1 MRSAKGMKIL
11 RLAAVASLLAVS
23 LSVVTADAATP
34 GSSSLS
40 KTKRSVAFSGT
51 GTFMSPWWLTADFD
65 CNFVMDPTCDH
76 FALKINL
83 GEGAKISVTL
93 TSSDPADADAVP
105 PKPYNDFDVYVYAPG
120 GSIPIAYGANPGNDR
135 FTFLHQ
141 GRYRN
146 KAYDFAVRPYL
157 VMPGTK
163 YKATVSAV
171 TLGN

>member
-1 MRSAKGMKIL
+1 MKIIKL
-11 RLAAVASLLAVS
+11 VAVASMFVS
-23 LSVVTADAATP
+23 LISVKPADAATP

-83 GEGAKISVTL
+83 SDGAKISVTL
-93 TSSDPADADAVP
+93 TSPDAADADATP
-105 PKPYNDFDVYVYAPG
+105 PKPYNDFDVYVYPPG
-120 GSIPIAYGANPGNDR
+120 GSVPIAYGADPGNDK

-141 GRYRN
+141 ARYRN
-146 KAYDFAVRPYL
+146 KAYDFAIRPYL

-163 YKATVSAV
+163 YKATVSAI
-171 TLGN
+171 TLGSR